1 VDLFIFLAF
10 LLSALFFS
18 QFSSNISPSPFSLD
32 YFIIIEEWGIEKAT
46 LAQNPS
52 LFIGITFH

>member
-10 LLSALFFS
+10 LLSALFF
-18 QFSSNISPSPFSLD
+18 SPFSLD